1 MSLLILRCFHRRDL
15 FFSSAYLREPQ
26 ATPLAPSYDGMNG
39 SNTVTS
45 YVNQNPL
52 LIALSVIALIL
63 LILLLITLLLYGRS
77 KRRLAIESK
86 RHSASQA
93 LVQKSKVD
101 DDIATIRS
109 DSLES
114 VGVDN
119 LAFEKE
125 FNEKKKKKEPPVLHF
140 PLPPA
145 NRPPSTDSSST
156 SDSSVYY
163 PKRRFKLNSM
173 QDLLESKDD
182 ELYSKI
188 QSTEK
193 GVKKDGKVNKQ
204 HRNRRKYRAD
214 NRVGSIEQID
224 VHSLQA
230 DSFNDEL
237 AQFQEHNEAFN
248 PHVSHY
254 NSNKV
259 MTNKAFS
266 LIESERRK
274 VESRATAEAI
284 NKELIQ
290 QRGRIKSADSNS
302 IGSFLS
308 MASIKSFPK

>member
-1 MSLLILRCFHRRDL
+1 L
-15 FFSSAYLREPQ
+15 
-26 ATPLAPSYDGMNG
+26 NG
-39 SNTVTS
+39 PDSS
-45 YVNQNPL
+45 YVNKNPL
-52 LIALSVIALIL
+52 LIALSSIALIL

-77 KRRLAIESK
+77 RKRLAIEAK
-86 RHSASQA
+86 RQSASQA

-101 DDIATIRS
+101 EDIATIRS

-125 FNEKKKKKEPPVLHF
+125 SKEKNKKNPPILHF
-140 PLPPA
+140 PLPPV
-145 NRPPSTDSSST
+145 NRPSSSSSST

-173 QDLLESKDD
+173 QDLMETSKDE

-188 QSTEK
+188 QSVDK
-193 GVKKDGKVNKQ
+193 GARKDGKVSKQ
-204 HRNRRKYRAD
+204 SRSRRKYRSD
-214 NRVGSIEQID
+214 NRVGSVDQID
-224 VHSLQA
+224 VHSFQA

-237 AQFQEHNEAFN
+237 VQFQEHNEAYN

-254 NSNKV
+254 NTNKI

-274 VESRATAEAI
+274 GMQTAEAI

>member
-1 MSLLILRCFHRRDL
+1 MTKTFFPSL
-15 FFSSAYLREPQ
+15 AYLKEPE
-26 ATPLAPSYDGMNG
+26 ATPLSPSYGGMEG
-39 SNTVTS
+39 SKTDKADVNRTS
-45 YVNQNPL
+45 L
-52 LIALSVIALIL
+52 LIALSSIALLL

-77 KRRLAIESK
+77 RRRLAIEAK

-125 FNEKKKKKEPPVLHF
+125 KNKKDPPILHF
-140 PLPPA
+140 PLPPV
-145 NRPPSTDSSST
+145 NRPSSSTSST

-173 QDLLESKDD
+173 QDLMETSKED
-182 ELYSKI
+182 ELYAKI
-188 QSTEK
+188 QSADK
-193 GVKKDGKVNKQ
+193 GAKKDGKVSKQ
-204 HRNRRKYRAD
+204 SRHRRKYRSD
-214 NRVGSIEQID
+214 NRVGSVDQID
-224 VHSLQA
+224 VHSFQA

-237 AQFQEHNEAFN
+237 VQFQEHNEAFN

-254 NSNKV
+254 NSNKI

-274 VESRATAEAI
+274 GARTAEAI

-290 QRGRIKSADSNS
+290 QRGRKKSADSNS